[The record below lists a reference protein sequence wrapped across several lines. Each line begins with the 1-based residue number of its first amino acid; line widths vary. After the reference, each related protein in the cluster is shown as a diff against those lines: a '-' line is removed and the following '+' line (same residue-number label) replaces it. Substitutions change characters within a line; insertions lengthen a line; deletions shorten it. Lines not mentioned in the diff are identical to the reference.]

1 MGCFSYFEA
10 NCTAS
15 SGHNIEPMLVAS
27 MLLESIIKELLDKPL
42 ISKIGGRMAS
52 KMGGAGGAPPTPAQ
66 GGTRRE
72 VLISQKLLIGLLS
85 NLV

>member
-27 MLLESIIKELLDKPL
+27 ILLESIIKELLDKPL

-52 KMGGAGGAPPTPAQ
+52 KRGATGGAPPTPSLDYPLKEMPLEQ
-66 GGTRRE
+66 SRDIEMT
-72 VLISQKLLIGLLS
+72 
-85 NLV
+85 